1 MNIQPVMI
9 VTGATNGLGR
19 LAAIDLARHGAH
31 LGIIA
36 RSPSKVEALRRE
48 IEEAAPGTPI
58 DVFLANLSSLKEV
71 RRAAEEI
78 DARYERIDVLINNAG
93 LHAFSQRITPEG
105 FGEMVA
111 VNYLAPWILS
121 NTLRRKLISS
131 APSRIVTVA
140 SESSRSSGGITPA
153 EDLTFTGKFNHWQS
167 SKLYGRSK
175 LMDIMFSQEFAR
187 QLAGTG
193 VTVNCCCPGFNT
205 TGLGRELPFSGTLE
219 KILSMLRVGD
229 PRRGAEIIVRL
240 ATDSAFTTT
249 TGGYFSVDAEPL
261 ICPESGRDEDVQREL
276 WKTTAILVADILRNQ
291 S

>member
-1 MNIQPVMI
+1 MNIQSVMI

-240 ATDSAFTTT
+240 ATDSAFATA

-261 ICPESGRDEDVQREL
+261 TCPESGRDEDVQREL